1 MIEDYTEKEPGAIE
15 LTATGQT
22 YTKPCR
28 IIGIIWV
35 GSTTS
40 GDVVKIKGRGTSANR
55 TFWVGQTDV
64 SNTYLGG
71 IWGMP
76 GLHAPQGFRVEAL
89 DSGTVYVY
97 LAE

>member
-1 MIEDYTEKEPGAIE
+1 MIEKPPGAIE
-15 LTATGQT
+15 LAATGDA
-22 YTKPCR
+22 YEGSCR
-28 IIGIIWV
+28 IIGILWV

-40 GDVVKIKGRGTSANR
+40 GDSVLVKGRGTNQQR
-55 TFWVGQTDV
+55 VLWHGQTDV

-71 IWGMP
+71 IWGWP
-76 GLHAPQGFRVEAL
+76 GLHAPDGFRAERI

>member
-1 MIEDYTEKEPGAIE
+1 MIDKPPGAIE
-15 LTATGQT
+15 LTATGDAYVQA
-22 YTKPCR
+22 CR

-40 GDVVKIKGRGTSANR
+40 GDVVLIKSRGATQQR
-55 TFWVGQTDV
+55 VFWRGQTDV

-76 GLHAPQGFRVEAL
+76 GLHAPDGFRADRI

>member
-1 MIEDYTEKEPGAIE
+1 MIEKDPGAIQ
-15 LTATGQT
+15 LTATAQE
-22 YTKPCR
+22 YPNPCR

-40 GDVVKIKGRGTSANR
+40 GDSVLIKSRGTTQNR
-55 TFWVGQTDV
+55 VFWHGQTDV
-64 SNTYLGG
+64 GNTYLGG
-71 IWGMP
+71 IWGIP
-76 GLHAPQGFRVEAL
+76 GLHAPEGFRAERL

>member
-1 MIEDYTEKEPGAIE
+1 MIEKPPGAIE
-15 LTATGQT
+15 LKATGDA
-22 YTKPCR
+22 YTGACR
-28 IIGIIWV
+28 IIGILWV

-40 GDVVKIKGRGTSANR
+40 GDLVLIKGRGTNLNR
-55 TFWVGQTDV
+55 VFWHGQTDV

-76 GLHAPQGFRVEAL
+76 GLHAPDGFRADRI